1 MCSNYFANFKPCTHG
16 DECCQCPGP
25 STRTTK
31 MHHCENCNKQF
42 TTRQSRLRHEKLY
55 CQVVKKQENGGPAAK
70 KQKICHS
77 TASNNY
83 MCVTCNQ
90 EIAPKLITAHERSRQ
105 HRNNC
110 QSTPLEDGVFALSSA
125 FKSRIAS
132 YRICDEGH
140 YIDLNEFMDKIHNKL
155 LRLIVSQIEKFSTIK
170 INLELFG
177 LYTIESKNIFD
188 VKSFNTTN
196 RIVTLGTNIR
206 NMLHDFQEVIS
217 QKMMDF
223 LERDSGWTLV
233 KILHLELNVNY
244 YNPLKASSYIPLPP
258 SVKMKRAIV
267 NVQNQDIHCF
277 GWSVVAAVCLP
288 MGPEHLPS
296 SYPHWSTLFNF
307 QGIEFPVKLDS
318 IAKFESQNNVSINV
332 YGLELL
338 YVNNKVK
345 FEIVGPLYFTNF
357 KKPVHINLLLL
368 SDNDGNQH
376 YCTIT
381 NLPRLVSSQLS
392 KHHHSKFFCDGCL
405 QYFTTQ
411 ALLDRHSSTDC
422 GKLYARIPNNELIT
436 NRFGY
441 NVPANVLEFQNYHH
455 KMTIPFIVYA
465 DFECLLKPMSTV
477 APNPNQSFSIKTFLH
492 QPYSC
497 AYYIKCSYNDQLSK
511 FQSFRGQSSVV
522 DFITALEIDLIEIYK
537 KYLSIV
543 QPMLPLTIQ
552 EEFDYL
558 TATECHI
565 CQKPFQQNDIK
576 VKDHCHLTGRYR
588 SAAHSNCNLNFQ
600 IPNFIPIVFHNL
612 TNYDSHLFIKE
623 LALEESEINILGK
636 TKEKYITFSK
646 KICVG
651 EYLNS
656 NNRIVKEH
664 LHLRFIDSFQFLT
677 CSLEKLAAALD
688 DAQCME
694 VKRYFPVDRE
704 FQLIRQKG
712 VFPYSFIDDFSK
724 LDLTELP
731 QKIDFY
737 DKLRDE
743 HISEDDYQRANTVW
757 NTFHCQTLGEYS
769 DLYLKSDIL
778 LLADV
783 FENFR
788 NMCLKHYELDPAH
801 YVTAPSLSWN
811 AMLKFTHVKLELL
824 TDIDMLHFFKK
835 GIRGGVSTCV
845 KRAAQAN
852 NKFLPNYDPSKPTSY
867 ILYLDATNL
876 YGWAMSE
883 VLPLGGFTWLTQD
896 EINSLSIMDLTDT
909 TPEGYVLEVD
919 ISYPHHLH
927 NSHND
932 MPFLPENLIPPNGKC
947 AKLIPNLCAKTNYI
961 IHYRNLK
968 QALQNGLELTKIHR
982 VLKFN
987 QSSWLKPYID
997 LNTKL
1002 RNQTKNKFEKDLFK
1016 LMNNSVYGKTME
1028 NVDNRVDIKLATH
1041 WKKNGHKYG
1050 AETWIAKPQ
1059 FKNCSIFTENLV
1071 AIEMNKVQVTYDKPI
1086 YVGFS
1091 ILEISKTLMY
1101 DFFYNFLKVKYGN
1114 NVQLLYTDTDSL
1126 ILEIYTENVYN
1137 DIKQNIDRFDTSNYP
1152 ENNIH
1157 DIPKTVSVIGKM
1169 KDEYAGVP
1177 IVLLYGTGAKAYCV
1191 QTVNDLIKKA
1201 KGVSK
1206 HVIDKSLTLLQYRA
1220 IATNPSSSSVFCVMN
1235 VFKSYLHNMY
1245 TELRNKIAL
1254 SNFDDKRYILGNS
1267 IDTLAWG
1274 HYDIDRD
1281 RNLDS
1286 LIREL
1291 QKYVEPTD

>member
-1041 WKKNGHKYG
+1041 WKKKR
-1050 AETWIAKPQ
+1050 
-1059 FKNCSIFTENLV
+1059 S
-1071 AIEMNKVQVTYDKPI
+1071 QVWSRD
-1086 YVGFS
+1086 
-1091 ILEISKTLMY
+1091 M
-1101 DFFYNFLKVKYGN
+1101 
-1114 NVQLLYTDTDSL
+1114 DS
-1126 ILEIYTENVYN
+1126 
-1137 DIKQNIDRFDTSNYP
+1137 
-1152 ENNIH
+1152 
-1157 DIPKTVSVIGKM
+1157 
-1169 KDEYAGVP
+1169 
-1177 IVLLYGTGAKAYCV
+1177 
-1191 QTVNDLIKKA
+1191 QTTI
-1201 KGVSK
+1201 
-1206 HVIDKSLTLLQYRA
+1206 
-1220 IATNPSSSSVFCVMN
+1220 
-1235 VFKSYLHNMY
+1235 
-1245 TELRNKIAL
+1245 
-1254 SNFDDKRYILGNS
+1254 
-1267 IDTLAWG
+1267 
-1274 HYDIDRD
+1274 
-1281 RNLDS
+1281 
-1286 LIREL
+1286 
-1291 QKYVEPTD
+1291 

>member
-1 MCSNYFANFKPCTHG
+1 
-16 DECCQCPGP
+16 
-25 STRTTK
+25 

-318 IAKFESQNNVSINV
+318 IAKFESQNNVSLNV

-558 TATECHI
+558 TATDCHI

-636 TKEKYITFSK
+636 TKEKYIITFSK
-646 KICVG
+646 KICGTNIKQLFDISRDSHYRFRNTVH
-651 EYLNS
+651 LSRRHFTVILKKALMPIKVNRLLSS
-656 NNRIVKEH
+656 NEAAVVV
-664 LHLRFIDSFQFLT
+664 FQF
-677 CSLEKLAAALD
+677 SYH
-688 DAQCME
+688 QH
-694 VKRYFPVDRE
+694 VNS
-704 FQLIRQKG
+704 IR
-712 VFPYSFIDDFSK
+712 DFA
-724 LDLTELP
+724 T
-731 QKIDFY
+731 
-737 DKLRDE
+737 
-743 HISEDDYQRANTVW
+743 
-757 NTFHCQTLGEYS
+757 
-769 DLYLKSDIL
+769 YLQYNDC
-778 LLADV
+778 
-783 FENFR
+783 R
-788 NMCLKHYELDPAH
+788 LK
-801 YVTAPSLSWN
+801 V
-811 AMLKFTHVKLELL
+811 
-824 TDIDMLHFFKK
+824 
-835 GIRGGVSTCV
+835 
-845 KRAAQAN
+845 
-852 NKFLPNYDPSKPTSY
+852 
-867 ILYLDATNL
+867 
-876 YGWAMSE
+876 
-883 VLPLGGFTWLTQD
+883 
-896 EINSLSIMDLTDT
+896 
-909 TPEGYVLEVD
+909 
-919 ISYPHHLH
+919 
-927 NSHND
+927 
-932 MPFLPENLIPPNGKC
+932 
-947 AKLIPNLCAKTNYI
+947 
-961 IHYRNLK
+961 
-968 QALQNGLELTKIHR
+968 
-982 VLKFN
+982 
-987 QSSWLKPYID
+987 
-997 LNTKL
+997 
-1002 RNQTKNKFEKDLFK
+1002 
-1016 LMNNSVYGKTME
+1016 MNNQL
-1028 NVDNRVDIKLATH
+1028 R
-1041 WKKNGHKYG
+1041 
-1050 AETWIAKPQ
+1050 
-1059 FKNCSIFTENLV
+1059 
-1071 AIEMNKVQVTYDKPI
+1071 QV
-1086 YVGFS
+1086 V
-1091 ILEISKTLMY
+1091 
-1101 DFFYNFLKVKYGN
+1101 
-1114 NVQLLYTDTDSL
+1114 
-1126 ILEIYTENVYN
+1126 
-1137 DIKQNIDRFDTSNYP
+1137 SN
-1152 ENNIH
+1152 
-1157 DIPKTVSVIGKM
+1157 
-1169 KDEYAGVP
+1169 
-1177 IVLLYGTGAKAYCV
+1177 
-1191 QTVNDLIKKA
+1191 
-1201 KGVSK
+1201 
-1206 HVIDKSLTLLQYRA
+1206 QYQ
-1220 IATNPSSSSVFCVMN
+1220 
-1235 VFKSYLHNMY
+1235 K
-1245 TELRNKIAL
+1245 ELRVVVFFAHWL
-1254 SNFDDKRYILGNS
+1254 
-1267 IDTLAWG
+1267 
-1274 HYDIDRD
+1274 
-1281 RNLDS
+1281 
-1286 LIREL
+1286 
-1291 QKYVEPTD
+1291 

>member
-1 MCSNYFANFKPCTHG
+1 MSIFL
-16 DECCQCPGP
+16 
-25 STRTTK
+25 K
-31 MHHCENCNKQF
+31 M
-42 TTRQSRLRHEKLY
+42 
-55 CQVVKKQENGGPAAK
+55 
-70 KQKICHS
+70 I
-77 TASNNY
+77 
-83 MCVTCNQ
+83 
-90 EIAPKLITAHERSRQ
+90 I
-105 HRNNC
+105 
-110 QSTPLEDGVFALSSA
+110 
-125 FKSRIAS
+125 
-132 YRICDEGH
+132 
-140 YIDLNEFMDKIHNKL
+140 
-155 LRLIVSQIEKFSTIK
+155 
-170 INLELFG
+170 
-177 LYTIESKNIFD
+177 
-188 VKSFNTTN
+188 
-196 RIVTLGTNIR
+196 
-206 NMLHDFQEVIS
+206 
-217 QKMMDF
+217 
-223 LERDSGWTLV
+223 
-233 KILHLELNVNY
+233 
-244 YNPLKASSYIPLPP
+244 
-258 SVKMKRAIV
+258 
-267 NVQNQDIHCF
+267 
-277 GWSVVAAVCLP
+277 
-288 MGPEHLPS
+288 
-296 SYPHWSTLFNF
+296 
-307 QGIEFPVKLDS
+307 
-318 IAKFESQNNVSINV
+318 
-332 YGLELL
+332 
-338 YVNNKVK
+338 
-345 FEIVGPLYFTNF
+345 
-357 KKPVHINLLLL
+357 
-368 SDNDGNQH
+368 
-376 YCTIT
+376 
-381 NLPRLVSSQLS
+381 
-392 KHHHSKFFCDGCL
+392 
-405 QYFTTQ
+405 
-411 ALLDRHSSTDC
+411 
-422 GKLYARIPNNELIT
+422 NEL
-436 NRFGY
+436 
-441 NVPANVLEFQNYHH
+441 
-455 KMTIPFIVYA
+455 
-465 DFECLLKPMSTV
+465 KP
-477 APNPNQSFSIKTFLH
+477 
-492 QPYSC
+492 Y
-497 AYYIKCSYNDQLSK
+497 
-511 FQSFRGQSSVV
+511 
-522 DFITALEIDLIEIYK
+522 
-537 KYLSIV
+537 
-543 QPMLPLTIQ
+543 
-552 EEFDYL
+552 
-558 TATECHI
+558 
-565 CQKPFQQNDIK
+565 
-576 VKDHCHLTGRYR
+576 
-588 SAAHSNCNLNFQ
+588 AAHCNCNLNFQ

-623 LALEESEINILGK
+623 LTLEKSEINILGK

-656 NNRIVKEH
+656 NNRRVKEH
-664 LHLRFIDSFQFLT
+664 LHLRFIDSFQFLA

-688 DAQCME
+688 DAQCGE
-694 VKRYFPVDRE
+694 RE
-704 FQLIRQKG
+704 FQLIRQKR

-743 HISEDDYQRANTVW
+743 HISEDDNQRAKTVW
-757 NTFHCQTLGEYS
+757 DTFHCQTLGEYS
-769 DLYLKSDIL
+769 DLYLKS
-778 LLADV
+778 
-783 FENFR
+783 
-788 NMCLKHYELDPAH
+788 
-801 YVTAPSLSWN
+801 
-811 AMLKFTHVKLELL
+811 
-824 TDIDMLHFFKK
+824 
-835 GIRGGVSTCV
+835 
-845 KRAAQAN
+845 
-852 NKFLPNYDPSKPTSY
+852 
-867 ILYLDATNL
+867 
-876 YGWAMSE
+876 
-883 VLPLGGFTWLTQD
+883 GFTWLTQD

-1152 ENNIH
+1152 KNNIH
-1157 DIPKTVSVIGKM
+1157 DIPKTVSIIGKM